1 LIKGIKKF
9 RAYIERKKFGVITD
23 HSSLQWLMQQKDLS
37 GRLARWSIKFQ
48 GFSFSITRYKATQT
62 VVANTSSR
70 VNESEVNEFDNL
82 GPIID

>member
-1 LIKGIKKF
+1 
-9 RAYIERKKFGVITD
+9 
-23 HSSLQWLMQQKDLS
+23 MQQKDLS